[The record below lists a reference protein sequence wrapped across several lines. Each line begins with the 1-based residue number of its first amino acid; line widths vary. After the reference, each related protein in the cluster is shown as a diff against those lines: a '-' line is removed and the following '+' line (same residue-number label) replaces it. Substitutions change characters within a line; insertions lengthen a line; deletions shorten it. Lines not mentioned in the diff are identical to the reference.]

1 MSGMKFPR
9 NAVYLYRGLLPPTFN
24 RCMGR
29 MFTFGGYDN
38 CLELCRRKTRLTD
51 NYAKIAA
58 ALASGIMEGII
69 CCPLERFQTILQDN
83 KSNGKYK
90 NTLSLMKELGFRE
103 YYRGIREMGRYIK
116 KLYEYENIN
125 YKIAFFNVSIFYL
138 IIFRMRDKV

>member
-90 NTLSLMKELGFRE
+90 NTMSLMKELGFRE
-103 YYRGIREMGRYIK
+103 YYRGISEMGRYIK

-125 YKIAFFNVSIFYL
+125 YKIAFFI
-138 IIFRMRDKV
+138 